1 MSAPAYCIITPA
13 HNEAAFLPRVVDA
26 IAAQTLKPT
35 QWVIV
40 DDRSTDDTWTVIN
53 DAARR
58 YPFIEPLHVHGES
71 GPTLGS
77 NVVRIFNRGCARI
90 ANEPDFVV
98 KMDADVLLPPDYFAT
113 LLARFQAHP
122 RLGIASG
129 KTYNLQQGR
138 WVLERIADSHV
149 TGACKTYRSACLRGM
164 NGLIPIL
171 GWDILD
177 VAQAR
182 RHGWLTQ
189 SFKDLPL
196 YHLRLTGSA
205 TGMVRANLRYG
216 RCYYVIR
223 AHPLFVLGKTLYRA
237 LERPYLLS
245 LLIPLGYLMAA
256 LHREPRLDE
265 IPLAQFLRREQLD
278 RLRGR
283 TLRHEE
289 LWPRPLGQPQQE
301 S

>member
-1 MSAPAYCIITPA
+1 MSALSYSIVTPAY
-13 HNEAAFLPRVVDA
+13 NETSFLPRVFEA
-26 IAAQTLKPT
+26 IAAQTLRPVK
-35 QWVIV
+35 WGIV
-40 DDRSTDDTWTVIN
+40 DDRSTDATWTLIN
-53 DAARR
+53 AAARR
-58 YPFIEPLHVHGES
+58 YPFIEPIQVQGEP
-71 GPTLGS
+71 GPALGS
-77 NVVRIFNRGCARI
+77 NVVRLFNLGCARI
-90 ANEPDFVV
+90 TPAAAFLV

-113 LLARFQAHP
+113 LLAHFQSNP

-129 KTYNLQQGR
+129 KTYNFQHGT

-149 TGACKTYRSACLRGM
+149 TGACKTYRSACLSEMG
-164 NGLIPIL
+164 GLIPIL

-182 RHGWLTQ
+182 RHDWHTR
-189 SFKDLPL
+189 SFRDLPL

-223 AHPLFVLGKTLYRA
+223 AHPLFMLAKTFYRA
-237 LERPYLLS
+237 LERPYLMS

-256 LHREPRLDE
+256 LRREPRLDE
-265 IPLAQFLRREQLD
+265 MGLAEFLRREQLD

-283 TLRHEE
+283 TLRQEE
-289 LWPRPLGQPQQE
+289 WLPRPLSRQP
-301 S
+301 